1 MPDFKF
7 DNIKE
12 PVLVS
17 ELLSKA
23 GVVFGLPCGGRGV
36 CGKCKAKVYGTVSKL
51 TESEKRALTEKEIS
65 ERVRLACQVYA
76 SGDITV
82 SVTADE
88 YAAPAFEQSWKKRIA
103 AKRIGAAVDIGTTTV
118 TAAVYDLDRGELLC
132 MDTKLNLQSVFGADV
147 ISRLQKSLEG
157 KGGEL
162 QFAVCSRVAGMLYE
176 LNPEGKRF
184 SEMVLTGNTAMLY
197 LLTNRNPKA
206 ITRAPFEAH
215 CLFGE
220 EIESGY
226 LPEFSG
232 LCEYVYLPRCVSA
245 FVGADVTSAALDSDM
260 RFDFLK
266 NDGKARI
273 LADIGTNGEMMLS
286 FGGKLICCSTAAG
299 PAFEGAGLHSG
310 SVAKAG
316 AVNSLSYKDGKIS
329 HTVIG
334 NVKGAGLCGSGA
346 VDAVSVMLKAGII
359 DDTGLILKDSHA
371 YSDYIIETDNA
382 NAFLI
387 PDTDVLITQEDIR
400 NIQLAKSAVHAGLI
414 TLIDS
419 AGLKVKDI
427 DSLILAGGFGGCVNT
442 RSAADIGLIPN
453 SLENKTIIAGNG
465 ALKGAS
471 LLLLDKAARETAD
484 AIAKSAETVDLTTS
498 AKFFD
503 EYILGMSF
511 TELKMEK

>member
-23 GVVFGLPCGGRGV
+23 GIPFGLPCAGRGV
-36 CGKCKAKVYGTVSKL
+36 CGKCKARVYGTISEL
-51 TESEKRALTEKEIS
+51 TESERRALTEKEIS
-65 ERVRLACQVYA
+65 DCVRLTCQTFA
-76 SGDITV
+76 LGGITV
-82 SVTADE
+82 SLTADE
-88 YAAPAFEQSWKKRIA
+88 YAAPAFEQSGKKRIT

-118 TAAVYDLDRGELLC
+118 TAAVYDLDDGELLC

-162 QFAVCSRVAGMLYE
+162 QSAVCSRVTDMLKE
-176 LNPEGKRF
+176 LNPGGKRF

-197 LLTNRNPKA
+197 LLTNRNPKTL
-206 ITRAPFEAH
+206 TRAPFEAD
-215 CLFGE
+215 CLFGQ
-220 EIESGY
+220 EIESGR
-226 LPEFSG
+226 LPGFSG
-232 LCEYVYLPRCVSA
+232 LCETVYLPRCVSA
-245 FVGADVTSAALDSDM
+245 FVGADIVSAALDSEI
-260 RFDFLK
+260 RFDFME

-316 AVNSLSYKDGKIS
+316 AVNALSYKDGKIS

-334 NVKGAGLCGSGA
+334 NVKGTGLCGSGA

-382 NAFLI
+382 NAFQI

-400 NIQLAKSAVHAGLI
+400 NIQLAKSAIHAGLI
-414 TLIDS
+414 TIIGS
-419 AGLKVKDI
+419 AGLNVADI

-442 RSAADIGLIPN
+442 QSAAEIGLIPPF
-453 SLENKTIIAGNG
+453 LKDKTIIAGNG

-471 LLLLDKAARETAD
+471 LLLLDKNARETAD
-484 AIAKSAETVDLTTS
+484 TIAKNAETVDLTAN

-503 EYILGMSF
+503 EYISGMGF
-511 TELKMEK
+511 AQ